1 MAAGP
6 RAGRGSVAEMHA
18 WLLAPG
24 ARGIGHRGALVL
36 VTNIGTFAR
45 RADSYGGFGEATHI
59 STGMMAAHGA

>member
-1 MAAGP
+1 M
-6 RAGRGSVAEMHA
+6 
-18 WLLAPG
+18 
-24 ARGIGHRGALVL
+24 GHRGALVL